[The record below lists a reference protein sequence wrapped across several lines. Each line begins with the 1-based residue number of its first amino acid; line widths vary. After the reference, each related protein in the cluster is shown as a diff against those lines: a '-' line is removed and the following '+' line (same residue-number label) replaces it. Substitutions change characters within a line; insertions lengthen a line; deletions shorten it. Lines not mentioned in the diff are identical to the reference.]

1 MFWKKGLLG
10 VITFTLLV
18 VVGRQVAA
26 DSPNVNATPSH
37 DLSVNGRIYDQMHDG
52 FTSGEDAA
60 RRAKIAVQNS
70 FSLSLDANSAAGDQA
85 VTSATT
91 SADQV
96 VAIQAFGSSIQNASA
111 FGLRFE
117 YDASQVTYQGFDVG
131 SVLPGTPQVLA
142 EQGTNPTSVTIG
154 IASFGGQ
161 ATVSGGLVGTIRFRT
176 TATFSG
182 TAVELVRAELS
193 RGGQSETITLTARVS
208 LEVSTGPSPDFDG
221 NGTVGISDFLQFV
234 NHFGTSRGGA
244 GYDAKYD
251 LDGNDAIG
259 ISDFLIFVNSF
270 GSQVPP
276 SGGGGSSPDLI
287 VASPSVSDNTLT
299 TGQSF
304 TLRATVR
311 NSGTARSAST
321 TLRYY
326 RSSDSGISTS
336 DTQVGTDSVSGLSA
350 SGTSAESISL
360 TAPSSAGTYY
370 YGACVES
377 VSGESDTNNNCS
389 TGVRVTVSSSSGGG
403 GGGNTY
409 GVGESLPNFPSGFF
423 TPRRVSSGSGSAS
436 FSYSGGRAVL
446 SFNNGGIIELQDGTT
461 YTCIASGGCG
471 VEGGRVTAGTI
482 RVTTGS
488 GGGGGG
494 GGSPDLV
501 VESPSV
507 DNNSPEAGEY
517 IRLSATVRNQG
528 TGSGTYAL
536 TTLRYYQSTDATIS
550 TSDKEVGTSLVSR
563 LAAGET
569 SDESDRVRAPS
580 SPGTYYYGACVE
592 SVSGESNTNNNCS
605 SAVTVTIG
613 SPDLVVES
621 PSVSNSSPDTGEY
634 FTLSVTVRNQGTGRT
649 SLSLLTLDYYQS
661 TDATISTSDTK
672 VGWDFVSRLAA
683 GETSDKS
690 DRVRAPSSAGTY
702 YYGACIES
710 SSGESNTNNNC
721 STGVR
726 VTVGGGGGGGSPD
739 LIVASP
745 SVSDNTLMTGQSFTL
760 RATVRNSG
768 TARSAS
774 TTLRYYRSSDSGIST
789 SDTRVGTDS
798 VSGLSASGTSAE
810 SISLNAPS
818 SAGTYYYGACVESV
832 SGESNTNNNCSDG
845 VRVTVSSGGT
855 PPPSDDAI
863 TVSGATC
870 SGTRNAI
877 TGLVSVTISGTVQ
890 AHKRVSFL
898 TITGYANGEHVGT
911 DILGNMSAG
920 QSQRFSIFGF
930 ISTSA
935 STLSSCRVEWSG
947 SVHGKNSQGV
957 VDVQ

>member
-10 VITFTLLV
+10 AIALALLV
-18 VVGRQVAA
+18 FVGRQVAA
-26 DSPNVNATPSH
+26 DSPNVNAPLH
-37 DLSVNGRIYDQMHDG
+37 DLSVNGHIYDQMHDG

-60 RRAKIAVQNS
+60 RRAKIAVQNT

-96 VAIQAFGSSIQNASA
+96 VAIQVFGNSIQNAKFFS
-111 FGLRFE
+111 LRFE
-117 YDASQVTYQGFDVG
+117 YDASQVTYQGFDAG

-154 IASFGGQ
+154 IASFSGQ
-161 ATVSGGLVGTIRFRT
+161 ATVSSGLVGTIRFRT
-176 TATFSG
+176 TAAFSG
-182 TAVELVRAELS
+182 TAVELVRGELS
-193 RGGQSETITLTARVS
+193 RGGPSETITLTARVS
-208 LEVSTGPSPDFDG
+208 LEVSTAPSPDFDG

-234 NHFGTSRGGA
+234 NHFGTSRGGT

-251 LDGNDAIG
+251 LDGNDTIG

-360 TAPSSAGTYY
+360 NAPSSAGTYY

-389 TGVRVTVSSSSGGG
+389 DGVRVTVSSSSGGG

-423 TPRRVSSGSGSAS
+423 TPRRVSSAS

-494 GGSPDLV
+494 GGSPDL
-501 VESPSV
+501 
-507 DNNSPEAGEY
+507 
-517 IRLSATVRNQG
+517 
-528 TGSGTYAL
+528 
-536 TTLRYYQSTDATIS
+536 
-550 TSDKEVGTSLVSR
+550 
-563 LAAGET
+563 
-569 SDESDRVRAPS
+569 
-580 SPGTYYYGACVE
+580 
-592 SVSGESNTNNNCS
+592 
-605 SAVTVTIG
+605 
-613 SPDLVVES
+613 
-621 PSVSNSSPDTGEY
+621 
-634 FTLSVTVRNQGTGRT
+634 
-649 SLSLLTLDYYQS
+649 
-661 TDATISTSDTK
+661 
-672 VGWDFVSRLAA
+672 
-683 GETSDKS
+683 
-690 DRVRAPSSAGTY
+690 
-702 YYGACIES
+702 
-710 SSGESNTNNNC
+710 
-721 STGVR
+721 
-726 VTVGGGGGGGSPD
+726 
-739 LIVASP
+739 IVASP
-745 SVSDNTLMTGQSFTL
+745 SVSDNTLTTGQSFTL

-855 PPPSDDAI
+855 PPPSGDAVTGSI
-863 TVSGATC
+863 TDCSATLD
-870 SGTRNAI
+870 GFIYNIRIA
-877 TGLVSVTISGTVQ
+877 GTVR
-890 AHKRVSFL
+890 AIRSVSFL
-898 TITGYANGEHVGT
+898 TLRGYVGSSFVGITS
-911 DILGNMSAG
+911 LGSMSAG
-920 QSQRFSIFGF
+920 QTQSFTITG
-930 ISTSA
+930 I
-935 STLSSCRVEWSG
+935 SG
-947 SVHGKNSQGV
+947 SALSGRCRIEMTWLEGGNKSQGG
-957 VDVQ
+957 VDER